1 MPHLDRRWSKTAGGG
16 RSLGDWRLVMSIV
29 INFKSSLRQIPTA
42 YLTEE
47 ISYVQD
53 INAHCVA

>member
-1 MPHLDRRWSKTAGGG
+1 MEQNGRGG